1 MPADIQLSVACLI
14 AHTYNPFIVR
24 RGLWRMS
31 VTDDIKSRLDIVSFI
46 QQYVPLKRA
55 GRNYKACCPFHS
67 EKTPSFVVNPD
78 SQTWRCFGSCADGGD
93 IFNFAQKYHGWSF
106 PEALQEL
113 GKLAGVEVQ
122 QQSAEQKQQ
131 AARLDGLRGLMQVAS
146 DLYHEQL
153 WHTEEVLRYAREKR
167 GFSDETIQTWGI
179 GYAPDGWQNVLT
191 ALTQLGYT
199 EDDLV
204 EVGLARRNEAG
215 RVYDYFRNRL
225 MIPIRDERGRVIGF
239 GARALD
245 AEDNPKYLNSPQT
258 PLFDKSRTLFGLDRA
273 KRAIRD
279 SETAVIV
286 EGYMDVIQAHQAGF
300 LNVVAQMGTAMTEMQ
315 LKMLAPRLAKK
326 IILALDADA
335 AGQNATMRS
344 LEVARA
350 ALRADYT
357 GKLSVD
363 IRVLHI
369 PDAKD
374 PDDLIR
380 EAPDE
385 WPMLVDSAVPV
396 ADYVINMEASVL
408 PPNATV
414 QEREAVA
421 RHLLPLLLAS
431 ENNLFRQDN
440 IQKLAMRL
448 RIAENSLLALAAEH
462 QRIEQARAPRRFRE
476 EAPPDYPPLEYNDGD
491 APPDEKGKDYAPA
504 APRPTPRQRSPHDSS
519 RWEADC
525 LGGLLQ
531 EPDLIYLIN
540 RKFREL
546 AGSDPVLLAGPLAEF
561 GMDDFSQS
569 DYRMLART
577 FMEALD
583 QDEFTPL
590 EYLRAQCD
598 DMLRQVLEEDI
609 LLTDFDRLLPR
620 LRHGLSVDLAT
631 MLKQSGAPD
640 RRGELVSNA
649 LRLRRQRIERE
660 REDLYFLMM
669 EADAEQQI
677 ALARRIQLSIVA
689 KRLIDSELQQ
699 TTRHVY

>member
-1 MPADIQLSVACLI
+1 
-14 AHTYNPFIVR
+14 
-24 RGLWRMS
+24 MS
-31 VTDDIKSRLDIVSFI
+31 VTDEIKSRLDIVNFI

-67 EKTPSFVVNPD
+67 EKTPSFVVNPE

-106 PEALQEL
+106 SEALQEL
-113 GKLAGVEVQ
+113 GKLAGVEVH

-131 AARLDGLRGLMQVAS
+131 AARLDMLRGLLQAAA
-146 DLYHEQL
+146 DYFHEQL
-153 WHTEEVLRYAREKR
+153 WQTADVLRYAREKR
-167 GFSDETIQTWGI
+167 GFNDEAIQTYGI
-179 GYAPDGWQNVLT
+179 GYAPDGWQN
-191 ALTQLGYT
+191 AINILTQLGYT
-199 EDDLV
+199 EDDIV
-204 EVGLARRNEAG
+204 EVGLARRNDAG
-215 RVYDYFRNRL
+215 RVYDYFRHRL

-258 PLFDKSRTLFGLDRA
+258 ALFDKSRTLFGLDRA

-279 SETAVIV
+279 RETAVIV

-315 LKMLAPRLAKK
+315 LKLLAPRLAKK

-350 ALRADYT
+350 VLRADYT
-357 GKLSVD
+357 GRLAVD
-363 IRVLHI
+363 MRVLHI
-369 PDAKD
+369 PGAKD

-385 WPMLVDSAVPV
+385 WPVLVDAAVPV
-396 ADYVINMEASVL
+396 ADYVIDMETRAL
-408 PPNATV
+408 PANATV

-421 RHLLPLLLAS
+421 RRLLPLLLAS

-440 IQKLAMRL
+440 IQKLALRL
-448 RIAENSLLALAAEH
+448 RIAENSLLALAAEQ
-462 QRIEQARAPRRFRE
+462 QRIERANPPRRFRDE
-476 EAPPDYPPLEYNDGD
+476 PPPPDYEDGNLL
-491 APPDEKGKDYAPA
+491 PGDYAPA
-504 APRPTPRQRSPHDSS
+504 VSRAAPRSRSPHDSS

-525 LGGLLQ
+525 LSGLLQ
-531 EPDLIYLIN
+531 EPDLIYHIN

-546 AGSDPVLLAGPLAEF
+546 AGADTVLLAGPLSDF

-569 DYRMLART
+569 DYRILART

-583 QDEFTPL
+583 QDEYAPL
-590 EYLRAQCD
+590 DYLRSQCD
-598 DMLRQVLEEDI
+598 DVLRQVLEQDI

-620 LRHGLSVDLAT
+620 LRHGLSADLVT
-631 MLKQSGAPD
+631 MLKQSAVPD
-640 RRGELVSNA
+640 RRAELVANA

-669 EADAEQQI
+669 EAEAEQQVI
-677 ALARRIQLSIVA
+677 LAQRIQLSIIA

-699 TTRHVY
+699 QARHVY

>member
-1 MPADIQLSVACLI
+1 
-14 AHTYNPFIVR
+14 
-24 RGLWRMS
+24 MS

-131 AARLDGLRGLMQVAS
+131 AARLDGLRGLMQVAA
-146 DLYHEQL
+146 DYYHEQL
-153 WHTEEVLRYAREKR
+153 WHAEDVLHYAREKR
-167 GFSDETIQTWGI
+167 GLSDETIHTYGI
-179 GYAPDGWQNVLT
+179 GYAPDGWQNALNT
-191 ALTQLGYT
+191 LTQLGYT

-204 EVGLARRNEAG
+204 EVGLVRRNEAG

-245 AEDNPKYLNSPQT
+245 PDDNPKYLNSPQT

-273 KRAIRD
+273 KRAIREG
-279 SETAVIV
+279 ETAVIV

-408 PPNATV
+408 PANATV

-462 QRIEQARAPRRFRE
+462 QRIEQARAPRRFRDE
-476 EAPPDYPPLEYNDGD
+476 SPPDYPPLEYNDGD
-491 APPDEKGKDYAPA
+491 APPDEEGGEYAPA
-504 APRPTPRQRSPHDSS
+504 APRPAPRQRSPHDSS

-525 LGGLLQ
+525 LSGLLQ

-546 AGSDPVLLAGPLAEF
+546 AGSDAVLLAGPLAEF

-569 DYRMLART
+569 DYRILART
-577 FMEALD
+577 FMESLD
-583 QDEFTPL
+583 QDELLPI
-590 EYLRAQCD
+590 EYCERHLDNVFRTA
-598 DMLRQVLEEDI
+598 MEELKFSVPEI
-609 LLTDFDRLLPR
+609 VASSTRNRLIGEQEGIFKKYQKLTD
-620 LRHGLSVDLAT
+620 
-631 MLKQSGAPD
+631 PD
-640 RRGELVSNA
+640 RRNQVLMNA
-649 LRLRRQRIERE
+649 LKLRLRRLKNEGEELR
-660 REDLYFLMM
+660 LYLQNELENSKELLTPELGTFYRVTIR
-669 EADAEQQI
+669 AIQI
-677 ALARRIQLSIVA
+677 
-689 KRLIDSELQQ
+689 IDSELQQ

>member
-1 MPADIQLSVACLI
+1 
-14 AHTYNPFIVR
+14 
-24 RGLWRMS
+24 MS
-31 VTDDIKSRLDIVSFI
+31 VTDEIKSRLDIVNFI

-55 GRNYKACCPFHS
+55 GHNYKACCPFHS

-78 SQTWRCFGSCADGGD
+78 TQTWRCFGSCADGGD

-113 GKLAGVEVQ
+113 GRVAGIEVQ

-131 AARLDGLRGLMQVAS
+131 AARQDVLRGLTQAAV
-146 DLYHEQL
+146 DYYHEQL
-153 WHTEEVLRYAREKR
+153 WQTADVLRYVREKR
-167 GFSDETIQTWGI
+167 GFNDETIQTYGI
-179 GYAPDGWQNVLT
+179 GYAPDGWQNGLN
-191 ALTQLGYT
+191 ALTQLGYS

-225 MIPIRDERGRVIGF
+225 MIPIRDERGRVIGY

-245 AEDNPKYLNSPQT
+245 PADNPKYLNSPQT
-258 PLFDKSRTLFGLDRA
+258 LLFDKSRTLFGLDRA
-273 KRAIRD
+273 KRAIRE

-315 LKMLAPRLAKK
+315 LKLLAPRLAKK

-357 GKLSVD
+357 GKLAVD
-363 IRVLHI
+363 LRVLHI
-369 PDAKD
+369 PGAKD

-380 EAPDE
+380 ETPDE
-385 WPMLVDSAVPV
+385 WPRLVDGAIPV
-396 ADYVINMEASVL
+396 ADYVIDVEVGQL
-408 PPNATV
+408 PEGPERATYH
-414 QEREAVA
+414 ERMAIAEK
-421 RHLLPLLLAS
+421 LIPILAAT
-431 ENNLFRQDN
+431 ENEKYAEYNG
-440 IQKLAMRL
+440 QKLA
-448 RIAENSLLALAAEH
+448 LALHLPEKTILD
-462 QRIEQARAPRRFRE
+462 QLKELRRIERASPPRRFRDE
-476 EAPPDYPPLEYNDGD
+476 PPPDYPPLQYDERD
-491 APPDEKGKDYAPA
+491 APPDEEAGYAPV
-504 APRPTPRQRSPHDSS
+504 APRSAPKQRSPHDAS

-525 LGGLLQ
+525 LSGLLQ
-531 EPDLIYLIN
+531 EPDLIYHIN

-546 AGSDPVLLAGPLAEF
+546 AGADSVLLAGPLTDF
-561 GMDDFSQS
+561 GVDDFSQS
-569 DYRMLART
+569 DYRILART

-583 QDEFTPL
+583 QDEYTPL
-590 EYLRAQCD
+590 DYLRSQCD
-598 DMLRQVLEEDI
+598 DMLRQVLEQDI

-620 LRHGLSVDLAT
+620 LRHGLSADLVT
-631 MLKQSGAPD
+631 MLKQSAAPD
-640 RRGELVSNA
+640 RRSELVANA

-669 EADAEQQI
+669 EADSEQQI
-677 ALARRIQLSIVA
+677 TLAQRIQLSIVA

-699 TTRHVY
+699 QTRQVY

>member
-1 MPADIQLSVACLI
+1 
-14 AHTYNPFIVR
+14 
-24 RGLWRMS
+24 MS
-31 VTDDIKSRLDIVSFI
+31 VTDEIKSRLDIVNFI

-55 GRNYKACCPFHS
+55 GHNYKACCPFHS
-67 EKTPSFVVNPD
+67 ERTPSFVVNPD
-78 SQTWRCFGSCADGGD
+78 TQTWRCFGSCADGGD

-113 GKLAGVEVQ
+113 GRLAGVEVQ

-131 AARLDGLRGLMQVAS
+131 AARLDVLRGLTQAAA
-146 DLYHEQL
+146 DYYHEQL
-153 WHTEEVLRYAREKR
+153 WQTADVLHYAREKR
-167 GFSDETIQTWGI
+167 GFTDETIQTYGI
-179 GYAPDGWQNVLT
+179 GYAPEGWQNAISV
-191 ALTQLGYT
+191 LTQLGYS

-215 RVYDYFRNRL
+215 RVYDYFRHRL

-245 AEDNPKYLNSPQT
+245 PDDNPKYLNSPQT

-273 KRAIRD
+273 KRAIRE

-286 EGYMDVIQAHQAGF
+286 EGYMDAIQAHQAGF

-315 LKMLAPRLAKK
+315 LKLLAPRLARK

-357 GKLSVD
+357 GKLAVD
-363 IRVLHI
+363 MRVLHI
-369 PDAKD
+369 PGAKD

-380 EAPDE
+380 ETPDE
-385 WPMLVDSAVPV
+385 WPRLVDGAIPV
-396 ADYVINMEASVL
+396 ADYVIEVETSAL

-421 RHLLPLLLAS
+421 RQLLPLLMAS

-440 IQKLAMRL
+440 IQKLALRL

-462 QRIEQARAPRRFRE
+462 QRIEQARPPRRFRDE
-476 EAPPDYPPLEYNDGD
+476 QPPEYPPLQYDEQDV
-491 APPDEKGKDYAPA
+491 PPDEETGYAPV
-504 APRPTPRQRSPHDSS
+504 APRSAPKPRSPLDSS

-525 LGGLLQ
+525 LSGLLQ
-531 EPDLIYLIN
+531 EPDLIYYIN

-546 AGSDPVLLAGPLAEF
+546 AGADTVLLSGPLADF

-569 DYRMLART
+569 DYRILART

-583 QDEFTPL
+583 QDEYSPL
-590 EYLRAQCD
+590 DYLRSRCD
-598 DMLRQVLEEDI
+598 NMLLQVLEQDI

-620 LRHGLSVDLAT
+620 LRHGLSTDLVT
-631 MLKQSGAPD
+631 MLKRSAVPD
-640 RRGELVSNA
+640 RRAELVANA

-669 EADAEQQI
+669 EADSEQQI
-677 ALARRIQLSIVA
+677 ELARRIQLSIVA
-689 KRLIDSELQQ
+689 KRLIDSELQRQ
-699 TTRHVY
+699 SRQVY